1 MSRLFTLQEAVD
13 YCTRS
18 SDEES
23 DIEEPEIEVEDGERE
38 DFEVRRDEQISENED
53 EPLTSGDELLE
64 SDDELADSDGAADE
78 AEDVPSRNRQF
89 HRRKK
94 KYAVS
99 SIATSLDE
107 ENYDITD
114 YRNVD
119 VKEIEVPIEKKGK
132 KVTKKITWTTEKPN
146 QGVRQNQQNVIPNR
160 PGVKPEY
167 RDIVDPL
174 SAWSIFIDDKMI
186 QLIVTY
192 TNQSINESIRQSKQD
207 RASDK
212 LCHLIETNEREIKA
226 FIRLWYI
233 RGLLNWTFHDITTA
247 YSSVYCHKIFS
258 ATMSIKRFRFLCAN
272 IRFDDIATRV
282 NRFQHDRAAAIRTA
296 RNNVT

>member
-38 DFEVRRDEQISENED
+38 DFEVRDEQISENED

-99 SIATSLDE
+99 SIATSIATSLDE

-114 YRNVD
+114 YRNVE

-132 KVTKKITWTTEKPN
+132 KVTKKIT
-146 QGVRQNQQNVIPNR
+146 
-160 PGVKPEY
+160 
-167 RDIVDPL
+167 
-174 SAWSIFIDDKMI
+174 
-186 QLIVTY
+186 
-192 TNQSINESIRQSKQD
+192 
-207 RASDK
+207 
-212 LCHLIETNEREIKA
+212 
-226 FIRLWYI
+226 
-233 RGLLNWTFHDITTA
+233 
-247 YSSVYCHKIFS
+247 
-258 ATMSIKRFRFLCAN
+258 
-272 IRFDDIATRV
+272 
-282 NRFQHDRAAAIRTA
+282 
-296 RNNVT
+296 